1 MKTVRNLV
9 AFAGVAALLAACG
22 GGSSDVGKEVGLQ
35 NPEIHFVNA
44 VPLAPDGSTA
54 PNLDLFV
61 NGSTLSG
68 QTNVPYKGVTNFA
81 NIGTGST
88 QVGYGLTGTSASGAL
103 ASGTFPNVANGHEYT
118 VIALPSISASNGY
131 GIGLIDDPF
140 DKGLLSNSAR
150 LRSFNASPNAPDVD
164 VYIVPPGTTSVSGM
178 SPTMA
183 GISYGN
189 AVPASG
195 QDSLYL
201 SGGTYMAIV
210 TAAGSSTPIYESAQF
225 SLGNNAD
232 WLISTVPA
240 GGVVSTLQPGQIH
253 LLVAQGGNTSQPA
266 LELPNALTGH

>member
-1 MKTVRNLV
+1 MKTVHNLI
-9 AFAGVAALLAACG
+9 AFAGAACLLAACG
-22 GGSSDVGKEVGLQ
+22 GGSNDVGKEVGLQ
-35 NPEIHFVNA
+35 TPEIHFVNA
-44 VPLAPDGSTA
+44 VPIAPNGSAA

-88 QVGYGLTGTSASGAL
+88 QVGYGVTGSSASSAL
-103 ASGTFPNVANGHEYT
+103 ASGTFPDVANGHEYT
-118 VIALPSISASNGY
+118 VIALPSITASNGY

-140 DKGLLSNSAR
+140 DKGLLSDQAR
-150 LRSFNASPNAPDVD
+150 VRSFNASPNAADVD
-164 VYIVPPGTTSVSGM
+164 VYIVPPGTTSVAGF

-183 GISYGN
+183 GVSYGH

-195 QDSLYL
+195 QDSLYF
-201 SGGTYMAIV
+201 SGGNYMAIV
-210 TAAGSSTPIYESAQF
+210 TAAGTTAPIYESAQF
-225 SLGNNAD
+225 NLANNAD

-240 GGVVSTLQPGQIH
+240 GGVASALVPGQIH

-266 LELPNALTGH
+266 LELANALTGH

>member
-1 MKTVRNLV
+1 MKTIRNL
-9 AFAGVAALLAACG
+9 ALCAGVAAVLAACG

-44 VPLAPDGSTA
+44 VPLAPDGSSA

-88 QVGYGLTGTSASGAL
+88 QVGYGLTGTNPSAAL

-118 VIALPSISASNGY
+118 VIALPSITASNGY

-140 DKGLLSNSAR
+140 DKGLLSNDAR
-150 LRSFNASPNAPDVD
+150 LRSFNASPNAADVD
-164 VYIVPPGTTSVSGM
+164 VYIVPPGTTSVSGY

-183 GISYGN
+183 GVSYGN

-195 QDSLYL
+195 QDSLYV

-210 TAAGSSTPIYESAQF
+210 TAAGSTTPIYESPQF
-225 SLGNNAD
+225 SLANNAD

-240 GGVVSTLQPGQIH
+240 GGVASTLQPGQIH

-266 LELPNALTGH
+266 LELINTLTGH

>member
-1 MKTVRNLV
+1 MKTIRNL
-9 AFAGVAALLAACG
+9 ALCAGVAAVLAACG

-44 VPLAPDGSTA
+44 VPLAPDGSSA

-88 QVGYGLTGTSASGAL
+88 QVGYGLTGTSPSAAL

-118 VIALPSISASNGY
+118 VIALPSITASNGY

-140 DKGLLSNSAR
+140 DKGLLSNDAR
-150 LRSFNASPNAPDVD
+150 LRSFNASPNAADVD
-164 VYIVPPGTTSVSGM
+164 VYIVPPGTTSVSGY

-183 GISYGN
+183 GVSYGN

-195 QDSLYL
+195 QDSLYV

-210 TAAGSSTPIYESAQF
+210 TAAGTTTPIYESAQF
-225 SLGNNAD
+225 SLANNAD

-240 GGVVSTLQPGQIH
+240 GGVASTLQPGQIH

-266 LELPNALTGH
+266 LELINTLTGH

>member
-1 MKTVRNLV
+1 MKTARHLL
-9 AFAGVAALLAACG
+9 AAACAAALLAGC
-22 GGSSDVGKEVGLQ
+22 GGSSNDVGKEVGLQ
-35 NPEIHFVNA
+35 NPEVHFVNA
-44 VPLAPDGSTA
+44 VPIAPNGAAA

-88 QVGYGLTGTSASGAL
+88 QVSYGLTGTAASAAL
-103 ASGTFPNVANGHEYT
+103 ASGTFANVSNGHEYT
-118 VIALPSISASNGY
+118 VIALPSITASNGY
-131 GIGLIDDPF
+131 GVGLIDDPF
-140 DKGLLSNSAR
+140 DKGLLSNDAR

-164 VYIVPPGTTSVSGM
+164 VYIVPPGTTSVSGL

-183 GISYGN
+183 GVSYGN

-201 SGGTYMAIV
+201 AGGAYMAIV
-210 TAAGSSTPIYESAQF
+210 TAAGTSIPIYESAQF
-225 SLGNNAD
+225 SLANNAD

-240 GGVVSTLQPGQIH
+240 GGVASTLQPGQIH

-266 LELPNALTGH
+266 LELTNALTGQ

>member
-1 MKTVRNLV
+1 MKTVHHLL
-9 AFAGVAALLAACG
+9 AAACAAALLAGC
-22 GGSSDVGKEVGLQ
+22 GGSSNDVGKEVGLQ
-35 NPEIHFVNA
+35 NPEVHFVNA
-44 VPLAPDGSTA
+44 VPIAPNGAAA

-88 QVGYGLTGTSASGAL
+88 QVGYGLTGTAASAAL
-103 ASGTFPNVANGHEYT
+103 ASGTFANVSNGHEYT
-118 VIALPSISASNGY
+118 VIALPSITASNGY

-140 DKGLLSNSAR
+140 DKGLLSNDAR
-150 LRSFNASPNAPDVD
+150 VRSFNASPNAPNVD

-183 GISYGN
+183 GVSYGN

-201 SGGTYMAIV
+201 SGGSYMAIV
-210 TAAGSSTPIYESAQF
+210 TAAGTSTPIYESAQF
-225 SLGNNAD
+225 SLANNAD

-240 GGVVSTLQPGQIH
+240 GGVASALVPGQIH

-266 LELPNALTGH
+266 LELTNALTGQ

>member
-1 MKTVRNLV
+1 MKTVRSLV
-9 AFAGVAALLAACG
+9 AAACVAALFAGC
-22 GGSSDVGKEVGLQ
+22 GGSSNDVGKEVGLQ
-35 NPEIHFVNA
+35 NPEVHFVNA
-44 VPLAPDGSTA
+44 VPIAPNGAAA

-88 QVGYGLTGTSASGAL
+88 QVSYGLTGTAASAAL
-103 ASGTFPNVANGHEYT
+103 ASGTFANVSNGHEYT
-118 VIALPSISASNGY
+118 VIALPSIAASNGY

-140 DKGLLSNSAR
+140 DKGLLSNDAR
-150 LRSFNASPNAPDVD
+150 VRSFNASPNATDVD
-164 VYIVPPGTTSVSGM
+164 VYIVPPGTTSVSGV

-183 GISYGN
+183 GVSYGN

-201 SGGTYMAIV
+201 SGGAYMAIV
-210 TAAGSSTPIYESAQF
+210 TVAGTSTPIYESAQF
-225 SLGNNAD
+225 SLANNAD

-240 GGVVSTLQPGQIH
+240 GGVASTLQPGQIH

-266 LELPNALTGH
+266 LELTNALTGQ